1 MRKLMR
7 GAFVIG
13 RRDFSATVLSKTFL
27 FFLLGP
33 LFPLLFGVAFG
44 GIVGTTV
51 GQRDKTSVAV
61 IAPEADFAR
70 LQTARQRLA
79 GAIDD
84 EHVLSLVRFSP
95 EPDAVAQQQR

>member
-33 LFPLLFGVAFG
+33 LFPLIFGGVFG
-44 GIVGTTV
+44 GIVGGTV
-51 GQRDKTSVAV
+51 GQHDKIEVAV
-61 IAPEADFAR
+61 IASDAAF
-70 LQTARQRLA
+70 
-79 GAIDD
+79 G
-84 EHVLSLVRFSP
+84 SL
-95 EPDAVAQQQR
+95 